1 MKVIVQRSKKSNVKV
16 DDKITGE
23 IDKGLVVLVGF
34 TQDDTEKEIEYI
46 TNKIINLRVFNDEN
60 NIMNKGIQE
69 INGSILLVSQFTLYA
84 DTQKGNRPSYS
95 KALSSKEAIKLYEI
109 FINKLKENN
118 IKVETGLFG
127 HDMELNITNDGPVT
141 IIIEKNNET
150 NCAK

>member
-46 TNKIINLRVFNDEN
+46 TNKIINLRVFDDEN

-127 HDMELNITNDGPVT
+127 HHMELNITNDGPVT

-150 NCAK
+150 NCTK

>member
-16 DDKITGE
+16 DDKITGK

-46 TNKIINLRVFNDEN
+46 TNKIINLRVFDDEN
-60 NIMNKGIQE
+60 NIMNKNIKE

-127 HDMELNITNDGPVT
+127 HHMELNITNDGPVT